1 MSTEEKGIE
10 LRRRPTQ
17 ARSAATF
24 DHILDTAIIVLE
36 EVGWEGF
43 TTNLLAKRA
52 GVGLQALYR
61 YFPNK
66 LAVVATLTQNMI
78 DDWGTWFDALEHEAS
93 DGNLENLWEQ
103 AFDIFVDGVKNTP
116 GCVAVRRAMSASP
129 QLKAMDQRDNEI
141 LSLRMAKILLSIYP
155 TLDKRETIALC
166 RVAIESVVA
175 VIDLTFEMPARQANL
190 ILRQCKAMQ
199 TAYLT
204 QFISAAK

>member
-1 MSTEEKGIE
+1 MTPDVKGIE

-24 DHILDTAIIVLE
+24 DHILETAIIVLE
-36 EVGWEGF
+36 DVGWEGF

-78 DDWGTWFDALEHEAS
+78 DDWGTWFDVLEKECDTH
-93 DGNLENLWEQ
+93 NLENLWEQ
-103 AFDIFVDGVKNTP
+103 AFDIFVDGVRNTP

-129 QLKAMDQRDNEI
+129 QLKAMDQKDNEL
-141 LSLRMAKILLSIYP
+141 LSQRMAQILLSLYP

-175 VIDLTFEMPARQANL
+175 VVDLTFEMPARQANPL
-190 ILRQCKAMQ
+190 LRQCKAMQ
-199 TAYLT
+199 SAYLS
-204 QFISAAK
+204 QFLSRAQ